1 MNPEALYSWSAI
13 LPPLVILAAAVISL
27 VTDLFARPGS
37 RMVPWITFA
46 GLLAGFVTSVAMWG
60 RNELAFSGFWSL
72 SSYSLFFDALFCAA
86 SALVVLLSL
95 THEERRG
102 RFPGEYYILL
112 QFSVVGMMV
121 MASANELI
129 TLVIGL
135 ETMSLPAYVLVGAN
149 RGDRRATEGALK
161 YFLLGAFATAFLI
174 YGTALVYGAAATTRF
189 GDLVLFLNMHTDSP
203 GTLMYAGTGL
213 LLVGFG
219 FKIASVPFHMWAPD
233 AYQAAPTPITAF
245 MATAMKA
252 AGLAAVLRIYGIL
265 FAEHAPALKE
275 ALWVLSL
282 ASMIVGNLAAVV
294 QPNLKRMLAYSSIAH
309 VGYILTAVVASQPST
324 SPLGGVSVL
333 FYVVAYALM
342 TLGAFAVL
350 VVAGGGTD
358 RRETLPDF
366 AGFAGKHPTL
376 ALAMAIFM
384 ISLSGIP
391 PTAGFFGK
399 FHAFGAAVQSGYV
412 GQAVVGVLTSVIG
425 VFYYLRVVVYMY
437 MRSPEKSYRSDPRP
451 FYADATVLLLAIA
464 VIYTGLFPQSL
475 LQLARAALTSLL

>member
-1 MNPEALYSWSAI
+1 LG
-13 LPPLVILAAAVISL
+13 AAVISL
-27 VTDLFARPGS
+27 LTDLFARPGS
-37 RMVPWITFA
+37 RLVPWIAFL
-46 GLLAGFVTSVAMWG
+46 GLVAGFVTSVAMWG
-60 RNELAFSGFWSL
+60 RSELAFSGFWSL
-72 SSYSLFFDALFCAA
+72 SNYSLFFEAFFCAV
-86 SALVVLLSL
+86 SAMVVLLSL
-95 THEERRG
+95 AHEERRG

-129 TLVIGL
+129 TLIIGL
-135 ETMSLPAYVLVGAN
+135 ETMSLPAYVLVGLN

-174 YGTALVYGAAATTRF
+174 YGTALVYGASATTRF
-189 GDLVLFLNMHTDSP
+189 GDLVLFLNMHAGSP

-233 AYQAAPTPITAF
+233 AYQAAPTPIAGF

-252 AGLAAVLRIYGIL
+252 AGLAALLRVFGVL
-265 FAEHAPALKE
+265 FAELAPALKE

-282 ASMIVGNLAAVV
+282 ASMIVGNLAAMV

-309 VGYILTAVVASQPST
+309 VGYILTAIVASQPSA
-324 SPLGGVSVL
+324 SPLGGISVL

-350 VVAGGGTD
+350 IVAGGGTD

-366 AGFAGKHPTL
+366 AGFAGKNPAL
-376 ALAMAIFM
+376 ALAMTVFM
-384 ISLSGIP
+384 ISLAGIP

-399 FHAFGAAVQSGYV
+399 FYVFGAAVQSGYI
-412 GQAVVGVLTSVIG
+412 GLAVVGVLTSVVG
-425 VFYYLRVVVYMY
+425 VFYYMRVVVYMY
-437 MRSPEKSYRSDPRP
+437 MKSPEKSFQTDPHP
-451 FYADATVLLLAIA
+451 FFAGATVLLLAGA

-475 LQLARAALTSLL
+475 LQLARAAFSSLF

>member
-1 MNPEALYSWSAI
+1 MNPETLYSWSAV
-13 LPPLVILAAAVISL
+13 LPPLVILIAAVISL
-27 VTDLFARPGS
+27 VVDLFVRPGS
-37 RMVPWITFA
+37 RLVPWIAFF
-46 GLLAGFVTSVAMWG
+46 GLVAGFAASAALWG
-60 RNELAFSGFWSL
+60 RSELAFSGFWNL
-72 SSYSLFFDALFCAA
+72 SNYALFFDALFCTAA
-86 SALVVLLSL
+86 GVVVLLSM
-95 THEERRG
+95 TQEGHRG
-102 RFPGEYYILL
+102 YFPGEYYILL
-112 QFSVVGMMV
+112 QFSVIGMMV

-129 TLVIGL
+129 TLIIGL
-135 ETMSLPAYVLVGAN
+135 ETMSLPAYVLVGLN

-161 YFLLGAFATAFLI
+161 YFLLGAFATAFLV
-174 YGTALVYGAAATTRF
+174 YGTALLYGAAATTRF
-189 GDLVLFLNMHTDSP
+189 GDLALFLNMHPGSP
-203 GTLMYAGTGL
+203 GTLLHAGAGL
-213 LLVGFG
+213 LLVGLG

-252 AGLAAVLRIYGIL
+252 AGLAAVLRIFGIL
-265 FAEHAPALKE
+265 FAEHAPALKQ
-275 ALWVLSL
+275 ALWVLAL

-294 QPNLKRMLAYSSIAH
+294 QANLKRMLAYSSIAH
-309 VGYILTAVVASQPST
+309 VGYILTAVVASQPSA
-324 SPLGGVSVL
+324 SPMGGVSVF

-358 RRETLPDF
+358 RRETLPDL

-399 FHAFGAAVQSGYV
+399 FYAFGAAVQSGYI
-412 GQAVVGVLTSVIG
+412 GLAVVGVLTSVVG

-437 MRSPEKSYRSDPRP
+437 MKSAEKSFQAGPRP
-451 FYADATVLLLAIA
+451 LYADATVLLLAAA
-464 VIYTGLFPQSL
+464 VAFVGLFPQNL
-475 LQLARAALTSLL
+475 LQLARAAFASLF